1 MNWRKLKVWQETH
14 RLVLEIYKVTFSFP
28 KSETYGLVDQL
39 KRAAYSVPANIVEG
53 QSRNTTKEY
62 LHFLYNARGSLEE
75 ARYHLLLAKDLGYLA
90 LDRYEEIEAPSAT
103 AKLWLTPPGGKE
115 TASFEVPESIVWIIW
130 QRDGFEQGY
139 TVAIAERRLEMVR

>member
-75 ARYHLLLAKDLGYLA
+75 VRYFLLLSYDLNFLNENIYHELEQK
-90 LDRYEEIEAPSAT
+90 Y
-103 AKLWLTPPGGKE
+103 E
-115 TASFEVPESIVWIIW
+115 TASKMLNGLIKSIKSKLKQSFI
-130 QRDGFEQGY
+130 
-139 TVAIAERRLEMVR
+139 TNP